1 MGGVL
6 LKAKVEAKNVLEKGS
21 EGLNGLN
28 SFADNKIGWFK
39 GKLGELGDLL
49 LFVQKTIILQIKFL
63 CPPCPEQEERGIGLR
78 GEEKDGTE
86 EE

>member
-1 MGGVL
+1 MGGVF

-39 GKLGELGDLL
+39 GKLGELIY
-49 LFVQKTIILQIKFL
+49 FCFFQKAIILQFKVSMSTVSRRNRL
-63 CPPCPEQEERGIGLR
+63 RRGRKRWRRRKMPE
-78 GEEKDGTE
+78 
-86 EE
+86 